1 MKNLRHIE
9 CTSIGYFLGIN
20 FTYYFSRRSSCCLEL
35 FYFQKELVTCVSNP
49 TVNNIRKNSTAHNGE
64 IGSFDRAAG

>member
-9 CTSIGYFLGIN
+9 CTLIGYFLGIN

-35 FYFQKELVTCVSNP
+35 FYFQKELYRY
-49 TVNNIRKNSTAHNGE
+49 IRSC
-64 IGSFDRAAG
+64 IDLV